1 MLPAWREHGCESE
14 LYTREEVKKTMS
26 VSIRI
31 LACVSTICNPDETEE
46 QKTRSLSAALIRAYN
61 EQFKASG
68 YMCPEANDVLR
79 LKHVTDIVWGSDEP
93 EHIMLTAKSWNNDIV
108 HSLMNAIGSVLTGP
122 ADGMWPALDTDRTQ
136 ELTVAAAAANDEAR
150 PNAKQLL
157 FNLPLG
163 TGASWCYDTNWCYE
177 CVLSENRLRNI
188 VKHPEDYAVA
198 WLHAD

>member
-31 LACVSTICNPDETEE
+31 LACVSTICNPDDRPEKREA
-46 QKTRSLSAALIRAYN
+46 QLASALKRAYN
-61 EQFKASG
+61 EQFRDYLAR
-68 YMCPEANDVLR
+68 N
-79 LKHVTDIVWGSDEP
+79 VTNIVWGIDKP
-93 EHIMLTAKSWNNDIV
+93 EHITRAAKVWNSDII
-108 HSLMNAIGSVLTGP
+108 HDLMMAIGGVLSGP
-122 ADGMWPALDTDRTQ
+122 SDGALPILDSDRTQ

-150 PNAKQLL
+150 PDAKCLL
-157 FNLPLG
+157 FNLP
-163 TGASWCYDTNWCYE
+163 TGGGDTSWCYE

-188 VKHPEDYAVA
+188 VKHPEDYVTA

>member
-1 MLPAWREHGCESE
+1 
-14 LYTREEVKKTMS
+14 MS

-31 LACVSTICNPDETEE
+31 LACVSTICSPDDRPEKREA
-46 QKTRSLSAALIRAYN
+46 QLASALKRAYN
-61 EQFKASG
+61 EQFRG
-68 YMCPEANDVLR
+68 YLAGN
-79 LKHVTDIVWGSDEP
+79 VTNIVWGSDEP
-93 EHIMLTAKSWNNDIV
+93 EHILLAAKTWNSNIS
-108 HSLMNAIGSVLTGP
+108 HNLMAAIGNILTGP

-136 ELTVAAAAANDEAR
+136 ELTIAAAAANNEPR

-163 TGASWCYDTNWCYE
+163 PGTSWCYDTNWCYE